1 VASAISVA
9 LVKLPAQIRQAI
21 EAHARWAFPQ
31 EACGLLAAD
40 AAGRLRMAYCLTNV
54 EANSSRFTVDPAEH
68 FGAQSHAE
76 RQGWKI
82 AGSFHSHP
90 RSAAEPSAHDVSG
103 ALDPSWIYVIAG
115 PVEEQVPVRAFRIR
129 SGFVREL
136 DMVATP

>member
-1 VASAISVA
+1 M
-9 LVKLPAQIRQAI
+9 LPSPIRQAI

-40 AAGRLRMAYCLTNV
+40 AEGRLRMAYCLTNV
-54 EANSSRFTVDPAEH
+54 EGHSSRFTVDPVEH

-76 RQGWKI
+76 RQGWRI

-103 ALDPSWIYVIAG
+103 ALDPNWIYLIAG
-115 PVEEQVPVRAFRIR
+115 PVKEEVTIRAFRIR
-129 SGFVREL
+129 SGSVEEL
-136 DMVATP
+136 SMVASR